1 MDPHGPYQPP
11 ASFQSHFTDKS
22 IGKRSA
28 KRLWRQMVDNP
39 SSLNAED
46 RELLVDLYDAEI
58 RYTDA
63 MIGEFIDGL
72 ADRGLL
78 SDALVIV
85 AADHGEAFGQHDVYG
100 HPRHPYEEL
109 IHVPL
114 FVLGGG
120 YPADQR
126 VDQPVENLDIGPTI
140 LNCSG
145 CSVPPTFSG
154 EALPRESSEYTD
166 VAPVGIAECRGEND
180 ARDTRRVAAR
190 SARYNY
196 RIELDDEDHVQT
208 SGLYDRQSDDP
219 KRDVSDDAPDVRA
232 HFDDQIREHN
242 DSIQNAR
249 VTAGE
254 EIESELSH
262 NGFVTWATSESR
274 RMTGSSAERPRI
286 LQVNKFYSPHIGGV
300 EQTVKATA
308 EGLFEHGYDVRVLAA
323 QSQGRG
329 QEDRVNGI
337 SVCRTTSLG
346 TFRSVPL
353 APTFPVRFRQE
364 ATVADLIHHHVP
376 NPIGVIS
383 HLLAAPRDVPTVVTY
398 HSDIVRQALELKLY
412 APLLHTFL
420 DRVDCIFATSPNM
433 IGNSEFLKQYEHKCR
448 VVPLSIETSK
458 FGQYEGASYDLPG
471 KPGKRVLFVGRL
483 NYYKGTEYL
492 IDAMRDIDA
501 TLLIIG
507 DGERRDEL
515 EARVRDH
522 GLTDRVTFLGHV
534 SEESS
539 TTVTTRLTS
548 SPSRRL
554 KQVKRSESYSW
565 RRWRTGC
572 RSSIRVFRQACR
584 GSARTAKRE

>member
-1 MDPHGPYQPP
+1 
-11 ASFQSHFTDKS
+11 
-22 IGKRSA
+22 
-28 KRLWRQMVDNP
+28 
-39 SSLNAED
+39 
-46 RELLVDLYDAEI
+46 
-58 RYTDA
+58 
-63 MIGEFIDGL
+63 
-72 ADRGLL
+72 
-78 SDALVIV
+78 
-85 AADHGEAFGQHDVYG
+85 
-100 HPRHPYEEL
+100 
-109 IHVPL
+109 
-114 FVLGGG
+114 
-120 YPADQR
+120 
-126 VDQPVENLDIGPTI
+126 
-140 LNCSG
+140 
-145 CSVPPTFSG
+145 
-154 EALPRESSEYTD
+154 
-166 VAPVGIAECRGEND
+166 
-180 ARDTRRVAAR
+180 
-190 SARYNY
+190 
-196 RIELDDEDHVQT
+196 
-208 SGLYDRQSDDP
+208 
-219 KRDVSDDAPDVRA
+219 
-232 HFDDQIREHN
+232 
-242 DSIQNAR
+242 
-249 VTAGE
+249 
-254 EIESELSH
+254 
-262 NGFVTWATSESR
+262 
-274 RMTGSSAERPRI
+274 MTGSSAERPRI

-534 SEESS
+534 SEEKLHYCYNTADVFALPSVEASEAFGIVQLEAMAYGMPVVNTSLPTGVPWVSQDGKTGITVPPRNSS
-539 TTVTTRLTS
+539 ALAKALDRLLSDPEYRAELGANAATRVKTMFDRETRIDTIAAAYENILAA
-548 SPSRRL
+548 SPT
-554 KQVKRSESYSW
+554 E
-565 RRWRTGC
+565 
-572 RSSIRVFRQACR
+572 
-584 GSARTAKRE
+584 